1 MVDAQQKRLKHLH
14 EQLKRRIVF
23 LDGAMA
29 TMIQGNAL
37 AEDDFRGVTGNKERA
52 EICAAD
58 AKTVS
63 AGGLEEA
70 AVWTRVR
77 SELVA
82 EISDVIPQVQT
93 HKKALFG
100 NNDLLNVTRPDV
112 IAKIHRR
119 MLEAGADI
127 IKTNTFNA
135 NRVSQAD
142 YNTQDLAALQNK
154 AGAMIAREEADRV
167 AARDGR
173 PRLVAGVLGPT
184 NKTLSISPD
193 VINPAYRNTSFAELD
208 RAYYEAT
215 EALVTAGVDLILIE
229 TTFDTLNAK
238 AAIHAVLCY
247 FDESGNRVPIMIS
260 GTITDLSGR
269 TLTGQTAEAY
279 WASVAHAKPLS
290 IGLNCAFGAVELK
303 RYIREIERVA
313 DTYVSVHPNAGLPNE
328 FGEYDDTPEHMARV
342 LGEYADEGLV
352 NIVGGCCGT
361 TPDHLAKIVEA
372 VSKKPPR
379 ERRAHRHIT
388 TLSGLEPLYLND
400 TTGFVNVGERT
411 NVTGSRKFSRLVTSG
426 AHEEALEVALDQVEN
441 GAQVIDVNMDEGMLD
456 SVDAMATFLRL
467 IGGEPAISRVPVMV
481 DSSRWDVIEAGL
493 QCIQG
498 KGIVNSISLKE
509 GEAEF
514 LEKARII
521 GRYGAAMVVMAF
533 DEEGQADSAERKV
546 EICKRAYHLLTHR
559 VGVHPEDIIF
569 DPNIFAIGTGIDEHR
584 RYALDYIEA
593 TRRIRSELPHCHV
606 SGGVSNLSF
615 SFRGNET
622 VRRAMHSAFLY
633 HAVEAGMDMG
643 IVNPGQLTVYSDID
657 SELLTAVEDL
667 IFDRDEG
674 ATDRLLELAQS
685 HEGSV
690 ASTAKDSAWREA
702 PVQERLSH
710 ALVRGITKHIT
721 DDTAE
726 ALEEVG
732 DPMALIEGPLMDG
745 MNVVGDL
752 FGSGKMFLPQVV
764 KSARV
769 MKSAVG
775 YLLPFI
781 EEALAKSGGKGGPS
795 HKAVVVLATV
805 KGDVHDI
812 GKNIVGVVLQCN
824 NYKVIDLGVMVPGE
838 EILDVAAREGADIIG
853 LSGLITPSLQEMAH
867 VASEMERRGLS
878 VPLLIGG
885 ATTSQIHTSVKI
897 APAYSGPV
905 IHVKDASLAAGVV
918 GRLVDKKK
926 REAYEVELA
935 SLHESTRVARE
946 KKRDDTVLLPVDVVR
961 ARRPTFSWDH
971 YTPPTPTFLGTK
983 VLRDHPLDELAR
995 YIDWTF
1001 FFVAWELN
1009 GKYPAILDDHKMGT
1023 EARKL
1028 YDDAQRMLTR
1038 IVDEKLLTAHGV
1050 CGFWPAVSLYNDDIV
1065 LFEDESREDEVGRFP
1080 MLRQQ
1085 REKKNIDY
1093 YLSLADYIAPEDAP
1107 ASDYLGLFA
1116 VTAGVGLETLVAQF
1130 EAANDDYSAIM
1141 AKILA
1146 DRLAEAFAERLHEM
1160 VRKDLWGYDPDEEL
1174 GTEELLQVR
1183 YRGIR
1188 PAPGYPP
1195 CPDHRDKL
1203 LLSRLLDIKNTVDM
1217 ELTESCMMVPGASV
1231 SGYYLAHPE
1240 AKYFAVG
1247 KVDKEQVA
1255 DYAKRRGESV
1265 EEAERW
1271 LASVLAYA

>member
-1 MVDAQQKRLKHLH
+1 MQAMVDAQQKRLNYLH
-14 EQLKRRIVF
+14 EQLKNRIVF

-29 TMIQGNAL
+29 TMIQARGL
-37 AEDDFRGVTGNKERA
+37 AEDDFRGLTGAEER
-52 EICAAD
+52 D
-58 AKTVS
+58 R
-63 AGGLEEA
+63 LFP
-70 AVWTRVR
+70 
-77 SELVA
+77 
-82 EISDVIPQVQT
+82 SDVIPQVQG
-93 HKKALFG
+93 HNKALLG
-100 NNDLLNVTRPDV
+100 NNDLLNITRPDV
-112 IAKIHRR
+112 IAGIHQQ
-119 MLEAGADI
+119 MLQAGADI
-127 IKTNTFNA
+127 IETNTFNA

-142 YNTQDLAALQNK
+142 YQTQHLATLQNR
-154 AGAMIAREEADRV
+154 AGAMIARAEADRAE
-167 AARDGR
+167 AADGR

-193 VINPAYRNTSFAELD
+193 VTNPAFRNTDFAELD
-208 RAYYEAT
+208 GAYYEAT
-215 EALVTAGVDLILIE
+215 EALVGGGVDLILIE

-238 AAIHAVLCY
+238 AAIHAVLRY
-247 FDESGNRVPIMIS
+247 FEESGNRLPMMIS

-328 FGEYDDTPEHMARV
+328 FGEYDDTPDHMAQV
-342 LGEYADEGLV
+342 LGEYAEEGLL

-361 TPDHLAKIVEA
+361 TPEHVAKIVQA
-372 VSKKPPR
+372 VQKYAPR
-379 ERRAHRHIT
+379 KLRPHRHIT
-388 TLSGLEPLYLND
+388 ALSGLEPLYLDD

-411 NVTGSRKFSRLVTSG
+411 NVTGSRKFSRLITSG
-426 AHEEALEVALDQVEN
+426 AYEEALDVALDQVEN
-441 GAQVIDVNMDEGMLD
+441 GAQVIDINMDEGMLD
-456 SVDAMATFLRL
+456 SVDAMTTFLRL
-467 IGGEPAISRVPVMV
+467 IGGEPAISRVPVMI

-493 QCIQG
+493 RCVQG

-514 LEKARII
+514 LERARTIA
-521 GRYGAAMVVMAF
+521 RYGAAMVVMAF
-533 DEEGQADSAERKV
+533 DEEGQADTAERKV

-559 VGVHPEDIIF
+559 IGVNPEDIIF

-593 TRRIRSELPHCHV
+593 TGRIRSELPHCHV

-615 SFRGNET
+615 SFRGNEA

-657 SELLTAVEDL
+657 PQLLTAVEDL
-667 IFDRDEG
+667 IFDRDAG
-674 ATDRLLELAQS
+674 ATDRLLDMAQS

-690 ASTAKDSAWREA
+690 ASAGKDSAWREA
-702 PVQERLSH
+702 PVKERLSH
-710 ALVRGITKHIT
+710 ALVHGITKHIT
-721 DDTAE
+721 NDTAE

-769 MKSAVG
+769 MKAAVG

-781 EEALAKSGGKGGPS
+781 EEQLAKTGGKGGPS

-853 LSGLITPSLQEMAH
+853 LSGLITPSLQEMVN
-867 VASEMERRGLS
+867 VATEMERRGLS
-878 VPLLIGG
+878 TPLLIGG
-885 ATTSQIHTSVKI
+885 ATTSQIHTSVKV

-918 GRLVDKKK
+918 GRLVDEQK
-926 REAYEVELA
+926 RSTYEGELT
-935 SLHESTRVARE
+935 SLHESTRAARE
-946 KKRDDTVLLPVDVVR
+946 KKRDDAVLLPVEV
-961 ARRPTFSWDH
+961 ARQKRPTFDWER
-971 YTPPTPTFLGTK
+971 YTPPTPTFLGTR
-983 VLRDHPLDELAR
+983 VLRDHPLEELAQ

-1009 GKYPAILDDHKMGT
+1009 GKYPAIFDDPEMGT
-1023 EARKL
+1023 EAKKL
-1028 YDDAQRMLTR
+1028 YADARSMLSRIIDD
-1038 IVDEKLLTAHGV
+1038 KLLTAHGV

-1065 LFEDESREDEVGRFP
+1065 LFKDESREEEVGRFH

-1085 REKKNIDY
+1085 REKKSTDY

-1116 VTAGVGLETLVAQF
+1116 VTAGIGLEKMVAEF

-1160 VRKDLWGYDPDEEL
+1160 VRKELWGYDPEEKL
-1174 GTEELLQVR
+1174 TTEELLQVR

-1195 CPDHRDKL
+1195 CPDHRDKI
-1203 LLSRLLDIKNTVDM
+1203 LLSKLLNTGTTVDI

-1231 SGYYLAHPE
+1231 SGYYMAHPE

-1247 KVDKEQVA
+1247 KVDKEQVV
-1255 DYAKRRGESV
+1255 DYAKRRGESI

-1271 LASVLAYA
+1271 LASVLAYG